1 MDIDIDSLTVE
12 ELEML
17 NHKIVERLKFLD
29 TVSAHEAMMRFRP
42 GARVC
47 FDSSRHGQQSGT
59 LMKYNQK
66 TVTVLTDEGR
76 RWNVPPQ
83 MLSLLKKEGVM
94 PANVI
99 DIKKHKS
106 DL

>member
-1 MDIDIDSLTVE
+1 MDIDIDS
-12 ELEML
+12 
-17 NHKIVERLKFLD
+17 
-29 TVSAHEAMMRFRP
+29 
-42 GARVC
+42 
-47 FDSSRHGQQSGT
+47 SSRHGHQSDT
-59 LMKYNQK
+59 LVKYNQK
-66 TVTVLTDEGR
+66 TVTVLIDEGR

-83 MLSLLKKEGVM
+83 MLSLLNKESVM